1 MVGEIR
7 PNVEY
12 QEDSAAPD
20 NVVAAAALMA
30 TSTNSNAF
38 DANDSMALNETSI
51 QNVLEEIATSKT
63 F

>member
-1 MVGEIR
+1 MEENR
-7 PNVEY
+7 PSLEY

-20 NVVAAAALMA
+20 NVVSAAALMA

-38 DANDSMALNETSI
+38 DANDSMALSESSI
-51 QNVLEEIATSKT
+51 QNVLEVAISSKT